1 MTEQM
6 PKMYPKFDH
15 LRFCLTDK
23 SVVWMISV
31 AKKEALQLLLHVFSP
46 EMIFSEK
53 GSLVVMDFPWH
64 VRLWPPLWPVADY
77 DNLVDNYFAFK
88 F

>member
-1 MTEQM
+1 MTELM

-15 LRFCLTDK
+15 LRFDLTDK

-31 AKKEALQLLLHVFSP
+31 AKKEVLQLLLHVFSP
-46 EMIFSEK
+46 ETIFLEK
-53 GSLVVMDFPWH
+53 DSLVVMDFPWH
-64 VRLWPPLWPVADY
+64 VRLWPPLLPAADY